1 MKRWSAVV
9 FGYVR
14 GVFAGDTDNGGI
26 YAVSRLFF
34 FAVTG
39 TSIKPGKNDVFTTP
53 PPSLTSATP
62 FLPMEQGTVKFSQD
76 AAPNL
81 GSLRPIVAQRTA
93 RYDVTNKCVGPIVI
107 PSIKH

>member
-9 FGYVR
+9 FGYVPL
-14 GVFAGDTDNGGI
+14 VFAGDTENGRI
-26 YAVSRLFF
+26 YGVSRHFF
-34 FAVTG
+34 FAV

-53 PPSLTSATP
+53 PPSLTSTTP